1 MEPLFSAVI
10 CGCNAGLFREALNEV
25 YIPLIQRGNA
35 CFAAKFLGATGPLLS
50 VLSHFFEHGRWGS
63 LVKTA
68 TQGQNLTAKDQLFLL
83 MQSGLYLT
91 ATRGLGAPEAR
102 ICYERAE
109 PLCHALNDF
118 RLLYVALTGQWR
130 YTLMTDKLS
139 AAMQIAERVHSL
151 AQEQDDVALMTGA
164 YRALSCTLFHLGD
177 FETARQYATR
187 GVQIWRS
194 GNVQSSA
201 EDFHTPVVVCLI
213 YWAACELHFGE
224 IASCHALM
232 DEAISIAKELKDT
245 NALAMALNWAA
256 AGLVANEHNLAEVN
270 RLTSDLIELSTRH
283 NFVYWLAQGAI
294 LRGWA
299 HSASG
304 DTTEGIPWIEH
315 GIRDLRA
322 ACAMLSLPSALA
334 RKAEALHLAD
344 RAPEALEAITEAE
357 AMAERFE
364 HRTMFSQLH
373 RLRAVF
379 LAALGADETQI
390 EASFCKAIR
399 IAKKQKSVS
408 LEKRAEATHAEY
420 RARKRA
426 RQEDVD
432 SGCLFTNFSQRNRQA
447 PGLFDAA
454 SEILPFAI

>member
-1 MEPLFSAVI
+1 VGEGRKIGEARRPADEQAFGALLKSPAIPCLTESLTDLRPAEWQTILAKLRKAKLLAQEDPHNPGQLDTHPLVREYFGEQLRSQQTDAWKDCNRRLYDYYRTLAPQLPDSFREMEPLFSAVI
-10 CGCNAGLFREALNEV
+10 CGCNAGLLREALHDV
-25 YIPLIQRGNA
+25 YIPRIQRGNA
-35 CFAAKFLGATGPLLS
+35 CFAAKVLGARGPLLS
-50 VLSHFFEHGRWGS
+50 VLVHFFEHERWGS

-83 MQSGLYLT
+83 LQAGLYLT

-151 AQEQDDVALMTGA
+151 AQEQGDVALMTGA

-213 YWAACELHFGE
+213 YRAACELHFG

-232 DEAISIAKELKDT
+232 DEGISIAKELKDT
-245 NALAMALNWAA
+245 NALAMALSWAA
-256 AGLVANEHNLAEVN
+256 RVWW
-270 RLTSDLIELSTRH
+270 RMSI
-283 NFVYWLAQGAI
+283 I
-294 LRGWA
+294 L
-299 HSASG
+299 
-304 DTTEGIPWIEH
+304 
-315 GIRDLRA
+315 L
-322 ACAMLSLPSALA
+322 
-334 RKAEALHLAD
+334 K
-344 RAPEALEAITEAE
+344 
-357 AMAERFE
+357 
-364 HRTMFSQLH
+364 
-373 RLRAVF
+373 
-379 LAALGADETQI
+379 
-390 EASFCKAIR
+390 
-399 IAKKQKSVS
+399 
-408 LEKRAEATHAEY
+408 
-420 RARKRA
+420 
-426 RQEDVD
+426 
-432 SGCLFTNFSQRNRQA
+432 
-447 PGLFDAA
+447 
-454 SEILPFAI
+454 